1 MASPQSSCDQLERVK
16 SFLRVQRS
24 HISHLRAIIYVKV
37 MLHMH
42 AAFTLAMSPECLEDS
57 KCLQVHT
64 VSSLVY
70 NNYYMMDGER

>member
-1 MASPQSSCDQLERVK
+1 MGGYSPQSSCDELERVLK

-24 HISHLRAIIYVKV
+24 QIICELLFIKV

-42 AAFTLAMSPECLEDS
+42 AVFTTLAMSPESLEDS

-64 VSSLVY
+64 VGSLVIT
-70 NNYYMMDGER
+70 